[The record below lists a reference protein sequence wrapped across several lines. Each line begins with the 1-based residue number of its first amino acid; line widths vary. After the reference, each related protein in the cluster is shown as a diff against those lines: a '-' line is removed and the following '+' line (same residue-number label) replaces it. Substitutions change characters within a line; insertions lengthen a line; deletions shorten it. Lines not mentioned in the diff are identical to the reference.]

1 MKRTKEITPTGIL
14 LLSLAFVGGL
24 LGMNLNFP
32 FVWIPCFMLI
42 LYFIP
47 FLTIYRS
54 QWDIAAQR
62 LFSTST
68 ITLGGFLHLEVQIT
82 NTNSTP
88 LTITVDNRYDK
99 AIILIKGW
107 TLQRVHLKPGEKKR
121 ISYIFTVKK
130 RGNFE
135 FQPLRLYRGDFLGL
149 YRNSIEIEDLFGV
162 RVIPARPHV
171 RLDKKQK
178 RVVRDKLAGEY
189 GYRRKGLGD
198 EFFSL
203 RDYIRGDE
211 PRKIYWKKSARLGK
225 LISREYDREYEDE
238 VTFRVLVAVDVSF
251 TMRSRKLEYALS
263 SLLELAE
270 MSAQNNDAFG
280 FIAFS
285 DRPIKF
291 LKPTTGSRL
300 YEKTVKLIYDLK
312 AENRPSH
319 FNTIVPHIFSLK
331 GTRGVLVIISDTE
344 GVIETKLKAVTQ
356 LSKFGHKLIFCDL
369 RSDLLGMTDS
379 TIGAYNLN
387 TEEKIETLRL
397 VHAQSS
403 QNYKIREDII
413 KETLNG
419 VGGIYIPITSLKQ
432 NLMLELMKTFDNMK
446 RELLLEGY

>member
-14 LLSLAFVGGL
+14 ILSLAFVGGL

-54 QWDIAAQR
+54 QWDISAQR

-68 ITLGGFLHLEVQIT
+68 ITLGGYLHLEVQIT

-107 TLQRVHLKPGEKKR
+107 TLQRVQLNPGEKKR

-130 RGNFE
+130 RGNHE
-135 FQPLRLYRGDFLGL
+135 FQPLRLYRGDFRGL
-149 YRNSIEIEDLFGV
+149 YRNSIEIEDLFGIQ
-162 RVIPARPHV
+162 VIPARPHV

-225 LISREYDREYEDE
+225 LISREYEDE
-238 VTFRVLVAVDVSF
+238 VTFRVLVAIDVSF
-251 TMRSRKLEYALS
+251 TMRSRKLEYALT

-270 MSAQNNDAFG
+270 MSSQNNDAFG

-291 LKPTTGSRL
+291 LKPATGSRL
-300 YEKTVKLIYDLK
+300 YEKTVRLIYDLK
-312 AENRPSH
+312 AVNRPSH

-331 GTRGVLVIISDTE
+331 GTKGVLVIISDTE
-344 GVIETKLKAVTQ
+344 GVIETKIKAVTQ

-379 TIGAYNLN
+379 TIGPYNLN
-387 TEEKIETLRL
+387 TEEKIENFRL
-397 VHAQSS
+397 VHAQST
-403 QNYKIREDII
+403 QNYIVRENILREVLD
-413 KETLNG
+413 E

-432 NLMLELMKTFDNMK
+432 NLMLELMKTFDTMK
-446 RELLLEGY
+446 RELILEAY